1 MKTAKNGTLTKLRAF
16 SRVNSVRTNRK
27 KMAKHQMK
35 FVLLPHRRD
44 GLAVPRNWHNLWKV
58 QNITTFFAKTAFSN

>member
-1 MKTAKNGTLTKLRAF
+1 
-16 SRVNSVRTNRK
+16 
-27 KMAKHQMK
+27 MAKHQMK

-58 QNITTFFAKTAFSN
+58 QNIVTFSAKTAFSNLFCLVSGGGKNSARKNIGSPELQA